1 MAVTAAPIHSVADL
15 RGDRR
20 RHRKEAI
27 VRSLLFAAAFA
38 SVVISALI
46 LWSLFDRAVDFLRA
60 VDLGNLWDTGWF
72 PRRGRFDLR
81 TVVVASF
88 LVGGIAMLVAAPVG
102 VGAAIYLSEYANPRV
117 RRVLKP
123 ILEILAGVPSVV
135 IGVFALSFIGPNII
149 QPLFDTPSQFS
160 MMAAGV
166 GIGLLVVPLVASI
179 SEDALRSVPAS
190 LREASYGVGARK
202 ATTVLR
208 VVVPAAVSGIVAA
221 FIVATSRAIGETMV
235 AALAA
240 GASGGAQFTSNPTD
254 PGLTMTAAMAALASG
269 TDQVAGDD
277 LAFPSLFFVGFVLFI
292 LTLTLNLVAGRF
304 VNRVRQRY

>member
-1 MAVTAAPIHSVADL
+1 MAVTAPPIRSAADL
-15 RGDRR
+15 RGNRR
-20 RHRKEAI
+20 RLRKEAI
-27 VRSLLFAAAFA
+27 IRALMFTAALF
-38 SVVISALI
+38 SVVVSALI
-46 LWSLFDRAVDFLRA
+46 LWSLFDRAIDFLTAVDF
-60 VDLGNLWDTGWF
+60 GQLWDTGWF
-72 PRRGRFDLR
+72 PRRGRFDVR
-81 TVVVASF
+81 TIIVASF
-88 LVGGIAMLVAAPVG
+88 IIGGIAMLVAAPVG
-102 VGAAIYLSEYANPRV
+102 VGAAIYLSEYASPRV

-135 IGVFALSFIGPNII
+135 IGVFALSFIGPNIV

-160 MMAAGV
+160 MMAAGI

-190 LREASYGVGARK
+190 LREASYGVGAK
-202 ATTVLR
+202 KSTTVLR

-240 GASGGAQFTSNPTD
+240 GASGGAQFTTNPTE

-269 TDQVAGDD
+269 TDQVRGDD
-277 LAFPSLFFVGFVLFI
+277 LAFPSLFFVGLVLF
-292 LTLTLNLVAGRF
+292 LMTLVLNMVAGRF
-304 VNRVRQRY
+304 VGRVRQRY

>member
-1 MAVTAAPIHSVADL
+1 M
-15 RGDRR
+15 
-20 RHRKEAI
+20 
-27 VRSLLFAAAFA
+27 

-190 LREASYGVGARK
+190 LREASYGVGAKK

-277 LAFPSLFFVGFVLFI
+277 LAFPSLFFVGLVLFI

>member
-1 MAVTAAPIHSVADL
+1 MAVTAPPIRTAADL
-15 RGDRR
+15 RGDARR
-20 RHRKEAI
+20 LRREAV
-27 VRSLLFAAAFA
+27 VRVLLFAAAFF
-38 SVVISALI
+38 SVVVSALI

-60 VDLGNLWDTGWF
+60 VDPSALWESGWF
-72 PRRGRFDLR
+72 PRRGRFDVR
-81 TVVVASF
+81 TIVVASF
-88 LVGGIAMLVAAPVG
+88 IVGGIAMLVAAPIG

-117 RRVLKP
+117 RRILKP

-160 MMAAGV
+160 MMSAGI

-190 LREASYGVGARK
+190 LREASFGVGAK
-202 ATTVLR
+202 KSTTVLR

-240 GASGGAQFTSNPTD
+240 GASGGAQFTTSPTD

-269 TDQVAGDD
+269 TDQVRGDS
-277 LAFPSLFFVGFVLFI
+277 LAFPSLFFVGLVLFI
-292 LTLTLNLVAGRF
+292 MTLTLNIIAGRF
-304 VNRVRQRY
+304 VGRVRQRY